1 MRHNEQQQKL
11 ADDARLLRAWRKW
24 HREEL
29 ETALAGPH
37 GAMIERLMFILN
49 NLARKS
55 APLLIAYIR
64 GIDWTTIDYPT
75 RLVVLHE
82 INVAITRLRERGGLS
97 PFDDGMPGDR
107 PNVFQTI
114 RTISH
119 SRGSGAIRSACR
131 LKAKQTRQIQLKGF
145 SYERSHSIPR

>member
-64 GIDWTTIDYPT
+64 GIDWTTIDYPPVSSCCT
-75 RLVVLHE
+75 RSTSRSPDSVSAAACLPLTTE
-82 INVAITRLRERGGLS
+82 CRAIARTYSRLFE
-97 PFDDGMPGDR
+97 PFLIPAEAA
-107 PNVFQTI
+107 P
-114 RTISH
+114 
-119 SRGSGAIRSACR
+119 SGAHA
-131 LKAKQTRQIQLKGF
+131 G
-145 SYERSHSIPR
+145 